1 MRVYVDLDDTLI
13 HAVPARGGSAGR
25 RTVVKLGEGEV
36 YHTLLRPLAGELL
49 GELRKGGEVWMLTTA
64 TREYALMHNKVFQL
78 GFLEG
83 EIVAREDYIIRVPVA
98 YSSEW
103 VPVKTGVNPRSILVD
118 NLALGEESARLK
130 MAFLGI
136 RKEQYFQIR
145 EFDGKDPDV
154 FRAEIDVLLN
164 NVKRMRTMEV
174 GAGHPRLGT
183 GGTGDVD
190 EETGEREGF

>member
-13 HAVPARGGSAGR
+13 HAVPARGGSVGR

-103 VPVKTGVNPRSILVD
+103 VPVKTGVSPRSVLVD
-118 NLALGEESARLK
+118 NLAPGEESARLK

-136 RKEQYFQIR
+136 KNEQYFQIR

-164 NVKRMRTMEV
+164 NVKRAR
-174 GAGHPRLGT
+174 
-183 GGTGDVD
+183 
-190 EETGEREGF
+190 EREGF